1 MAAGRDWQ
9 RRPDSPQQAPRPNR
23 WADAAIPAVNPI
35 VPSAP
40 RNIWSLMHS
49 SQLMPRDLTSPW
61 RVPSYFRC
69 RAW

>member
-1 MAAGRDWQ
+1 
-9 RRPDSPQQAPRPNR
+9 
-23 WADAAIPAVNPI
+23 
-35 VPSAP
+35 
-40 RNIWSLMHS
+40 MHS